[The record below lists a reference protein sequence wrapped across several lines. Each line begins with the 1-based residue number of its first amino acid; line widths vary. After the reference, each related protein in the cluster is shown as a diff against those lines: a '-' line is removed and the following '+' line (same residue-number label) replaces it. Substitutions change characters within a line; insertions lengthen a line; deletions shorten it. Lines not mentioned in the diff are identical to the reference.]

1 LAPRVPHQLT
11 TDPTPP
17 EGSELH
23 DTVALRGRV
32 AGIVPKLAASLL
44 IGGGF
49 FWVLRRGGLPMF
61 PARTAFEHT
70 AWWTVLGY
78 IALYCMG
85 AFLRTGR
92 WIYLLRPMQPG
103 LSSRRVF
110 GIGLVGFTAILFAP
124 LRMGEVV
131 RPWLLAQ
138 DGEVSFLQGTGTVA
152 AERIVD
158 GLMLTLILVTS
169 LLVATPLSPLPAHI
183 GKLPLPVAAV
193 PKAATAALLFFASAF
208 VAMAIFYFWRDRA
221 RRLVQAVLGPF
232 SRSLAQWVAD
242 RVEKIA
248 DGLAFL
254 PSRRYAGAF
263 LRDTL
268 LYWSVSSLSTWLLLR
283 ACGASASPAE
293 ACVAMG
299 IMGIGTLIPSG
310 PGFFGAYQLSAYCGL
325 AMFFP
330 ESVVLSSGAVF
341 TFVSYTTQ
349 IVITAA
355 SGLLGVW
362 LMAISP
368 ARKAQVARALSS

>member
-1 LAPRVPHQLT
+1 VPCQLT
-11 TDPTPP
+11 TDATPP
-17 EGSELH
+17 ESPELAP
-23 DTVALRGRV
+23 TAALRRGLGTLLPR
-32 AGIVPKLAASLL
+32 LAVSLL
-44 IGGGF
+44 MAVGF

-61 PARTAFEHT
+61 PAGSAFER
-70 AWWTVLGY
+70 AAFWPICGY
-78 IALYCMG
+78 VALYCVG

-92 WIYLLRPMQPG
+92 WIYLLRPIQPE
-103 LSSRRVF
+103 LSTRRVF
-110 GIGLVGFTAILFAP
+110 GIGLVGFTAIVFAP

-158 GLMLTLILVTS
+158 GLTLTLILVTS
-169 LLVATPLSPLPAHI
+169 LLVATPLAPLPAHV

-193 PKAATAALLFFASAF
+193 PRAATAALLFFAAAF
-208 VAMAIFYFWRDRA
+208 VAMALFYFWRDKA
-221 RRLVQAVLGPF
+221 RRMVQLLLGAF
-232 SRSLAQWVAD
+232 SRSLADWLAD
-242 RVEKIA
+242 RVEKLA

-263 LRDTL
+263 LRVTL
-268 LYWSVSSLSTWLLLR
+268 LYWTVSSLSTWVLLR
-283 ACGASASPAE
+283 ACGATASLAE
-293 ACVAMG
+293 ACVTMG

-355 SGLLGVW
+355 SGLLGFW

-368 ARKAQVARALSS
+368 ARTPKAGRGLSS

>member
-1 LAPRVPHQLT
+1 VPCQLT
-11 TDPTPP
+11 TDAPP
-17 EGSELH
+17 ETSEPPPTAAVRRGAGSL
-23 DTVALRGRV
+23 L
-32 AGIVPKLAASLL
+32 PKLAVSLL
-44 IGGGF
+44 IASGF

-61 PARTAFEHT
+61 PASSAFART
-70 AWWTVLGY
+70 AWWPVCGY
-78 IALYCMG
+78 VALYCMG

-92 WIYLLRPMQPG
+92 WIYLLRPMQPA
-103 LSSRRVF
+103 LSGRRVF
-110 GIGLVGFTAILFAP
+110 GIGLLGFTAILFAP

-158 GLMLTLILVTS
+158 GLTLTLILVTS
-169 LLVATPLSPLPAHI
+169 LLIATPLAPLPEHV
-183 GKLPLPVAAV
+183 GKLPLPVSAV
-193 PKAATAALLFFASAF
+193 PRAATAALLFFAAAF
-208 VAMAIFYFWRDRA
+208 IAMAIFYFWRARA
-221 RRLVQAVLGPF
+221 RRIVRAVLGPL
-232 SRSLAQWVAD
+232 SPGLADWVAG
-242 RVEKIA
+242 RVEKLA

-268 LYWSVSSLSTWLLLR
+268 LYWTVSSLSTWLLLR
-283 ACGASASPAE
+283 ACGASASLAE
-293 ACVAMG
+293 ACVTMG

-330 ESVVLSSGAVF
+330 ESIVLSSGAVF

-349 IVITAA
+349 ILITAA
-355 SGLLGVW
+355 SGLLGLW

-368 ARKAQVARALSS
+368 LRTPQATRGPSS